1 MGGGG
6 SGPLSQPRQSTD
18 FLALDLP
25 GVGGAGGPGGQEGGY
40 MEMQLAQGQGEVR
53 FPSSFLRSED
63 GEEEADE
70 ADTLGPRAQ
79 DQYLNQ
85 RSTAI
90 ETIESTVAEL
100 GQIFSQLATMIAVQ
114 GEQVTRIDA
123 DTEEIATNVSG
134 AQGCAALLAFFD
146 VGEKTEKLNLI
157 GLRNRELL
165 RYYSSISSNRWLMM
179 KVRRARRLR
188 LYCRY
193 LSNLWCLL
201 LRFSGS

>member
-1 MGGGG
+1 
-6 SGPLSQPRQSTD
+6 
-18 FLALDLP
+18 
-25 GVGGAGGPGGQEGGY
+25 

-53 FPSSFLRSED
+53 SRSSLVTQGSQLTS
-63 GEEEADE
+63 GGV
-70 ADTLGPRAQ
+70 LQ

-134 AQGCAALLAFFD
+134 AQGFAQPSSLIFLLQ
-146 VGEKTEKLNLI
+146 
-157 GLRNRELL
+157 
-165 RYYSSISSNRWLMM
+165 
-179 KVRRARRLR
+179 
-188 LYCRY
+188 C
-193 LSNLWCLL
+193 
-201 LRFSGS
+201 